1 MSKICIIIGAS
12 HGGSQAALSL
22 RQMGWEG
29 KIILIGAEKDLPY
42 HRPPLSKDYLAGRK
56 NFEQILLRPQAAY
69 EKADIDL
76 RLGVT
81 VTAIDRAHKT
91 VMTAHG
97 EKISYDNLV
106 LATGACVRALPV
118 PGAELE
124 NVFYLRNA
132 EDARAIQGQIR
143 QGRRAVIIGGGY
155 IGLEM
160 AASLRGSGMAV
171 TVLEAMDRI
180 LQRVTAPE
188 VSRFFKRI
196 HEEEGVEISETVTA
210 SAIEQNSNDLSVLT
224 EKGAR
229 YPADMVIIGIGVLP
243 ALDLA
248 KGAGLAL
255 EDGIVVNEYCQ
266 SSDPDIYAVGDVT
279 WHKSALYGRF
289 MRLESVPNA
298 TEQAKIFAAHLTG
311 KPKPYS
317 ALPWFW
323 SDQYDLKLQ
332 IAGLSHG
339 YDNLVIRGDIE
350 TSRKFAAFYFLE
362 NRLLAVDAVNDPQS
376 FMMTKTVLSQ
386 GKNLDRQKIAVPD
399 SDLKQAII
407 G

>member
-1 MSKICIIIGAS
+1 MSKTCIIIGAS

-22 RQMGWEG
+22 RQMGWQG

-56 NFEQILLRPQAAY
+56 TFDQILLRPQAAY

-97 EKISYDNLV
+97 EKISYDTLL
-106 LATGACVRALPV
+106 LATGASARLLPV
-118 PGAELE
+118 PGAERK

-132 EDARAIQGQIR
+132 EDARAIQGQIK
-143 QGRRAVIIGGGY
+143 QGRHAVIIGGGY

-160 AASLRGSGMAV
+160 AASLRGYGMEV
-171 TVLEAMDRI
+171 SVLEAMDRI

-188 VSRFFKRI
+188 VSKFFKRI
-196 HEEEGVEISETVTA
+196 HEEEGVKINETVTA
-210 SAIEQNSNDLSVLT
+210 SAIEENGNGLLVLT
-224 EKGAR
+224 EGGDS

-243 ALDLA
+243 ETSLA
-248 KGAGLAL
+248 KGAGLKL
-255 EDGIVVNEYCQ
+255 EDGVVVNEYCQ
-266 SSDPDIYAVGDVT
+266 TSDPDIYAIGDVT
-279 WHKSALYGRF
+279 WHKNALYENS

-323 SDQYDLKLQ
+323 SDQFDLKLQ
-332 IAGLSHG
+332 IAGLSKG

-350 TSRKFAAFYFLE
+350 KSRQFAAFYFLSD
-362 NRLLAVDAVNDPQS
+362 RLLAVDAVNDPQS
-376 FMMTKTVLSQ
+376 FMVTKMALSQ
-386 GKNLDRQKIAVPD
+386 GKSLDKEKIGEPD

-407 G
+407 D

>member
-1 MSKICIIIGAS
+1 MSKTCIIIGAS

-22 RQMGWEG
+22 RQMGWQG
-29 KIILIGAEKDLPY
+29 KIVLIGAEKDLPY

-56 NFEQILLRPQAAY
+56 SFEQILLRPQAAY

-106 LATGACVRALPV
+106 LATGASARILPV
-118 PGAELE
+118 PGAERE
-124 NVFYLRNA
+124 KVFYLRNA
-132 EDARAIQGQIR
+132 EDARAIQGQIK
-143 QGRRAVIIGGGY
+143 QGHRAVVIGGGY

-160 AASLRGSGMAV
+160 AASLRGHGMEV
-171 TVLEAMDRI
+171 SVLEAMDRI

-188 VSRFFKRI
+188 VSKFFKRI
-196 HEEEGVEISETVTA
+196 HEEEGVCILEHVAA
-210 SAIEQNSNDLSVLT
+210 SAIISEGLGLSVLT
-224 EKGAR
+224 EGGAR

-243 ALDLA
+243 AVSLA
-248 KGAGLAL
+248 KGAGLKL
-255 EDGIVVNEYCQ
+255 EDGVMVNQFCQ
-266 SSDPDIYAVGDVT
+266 TSDPDIYAVGDVT
-279 WHKSALYGRF
+279 WHHHSLYQNP

-311 KPKPYS
+311 KPKPYG

-323 SDQYDLKLQ
+323 SDQFDLKLQ
-332 IAGLSHG
+332 IAGLSQG

-350 TSRKFAAFYFLE
+350 KSHKFAAFYFLGDQ
-362 NRLLAVDAVNDPQS
+362 LLAVDAVNDPQS
-376 FMMTKTVLSQ
+376 FMVTKMVLSQ
-386 GKNLDRQKIAVPD
+386 GKNLDRKMIADVS